1 LDGNVGRL
9 LRESMERFT
18 GGRRVP
24 ADPARSVVRQHR
36 RRIVVLAAAA
46 CVAVG
51 GTALG
56 LAASGHQAGGSGA
69 GTRGGTRP
77 LHAYTVAYVLHRSA
91 QAASQQHLVE
101 YSRSV
106 DLVAA
111 ARAVNLYELDWAYGI
126 EFASSTGSQL
136 REVIESGKLQAEYA
150 STWGDGRLT
159 STAVEYQTQT
169 WYQDS
174 EPYAYTPAPTG
185 CATASP
191 SDFYAFLSWG
201 LRCVRDLKIVGQAR
215 IDGVQ
220 TLEIVSVSHGP
231 DSFSVEFWV
240 NPQTYLPVR
249 ALLNSQDTFPAV
261 DRVDEYTDYQWLAP
275 TTANLAKLAIRIPAG
290 FRWDRLQPQVYSCG
304 FIACN

>member
-1 LDGNVGRL
+1 LNRNIGRV
-9 LRESMERFT
+9 LRETTKGFT
-18 GGRRVP
+18 GGVRAP
-24 ADPARSVVRQHR
+24 DPARSVVRRHR
-36 RRIVVLAAAA
+36 RRIVILAAVA
-46 CVAVG
+46 CLAVG
-51 GTALG
+51 GTAGG
-56 LAASGHQAGGSGA
+56 LAVAGLQAGGSGA
-69 GTRGGTRP
+69 ATRGGTRP
-77 LHAYTVAYVLHRSA
+77 LHANTVAYVLGRSA

-106 DLVAA
+106 DLIAA
-111 ARAVNLYELDWAYGI
+111 ARALNLYELDWAYGI
-126 EFASSTGSQL
+126 EFASSTGSQM
-136 REVIESGKLQAEYA
+136 REVIEAGKLQAQYA

-169 WYQDS
+169 WYRSAQ
-174 EPYAYTPAPTG
+174 PYAYAPAPTG

-191 SDFYAFLSWG
+191 SDYYAFLGWG
-201 LRCVRDLKIVGQAR
+201 LRCARDLKIVGQAR

-220 TLEIVSVSHGP
+220 TVEIVSAARGP
-231 DSFSVEFWV
+231 DSVSLEFWV

-249 ALLNSQDTFPAV
+249 AMLDSQDTFPAV